1 MNFISFKDTDEEY
14 RFKKSDN
21 IAIMIYDKADE
32 VIVVLCES
40 LIKCHKSNLIRGG
53 SYVDG
58 TY

>member
-1 MNFISFKDTDEEY
+1 
-14 RFKKSDN
+14 
-21 IAIMIYDKADE
+21 MIYDKADE
-32 VIVVLCES
+32 VVVVLCES